1 MPTKTF
7 TTICPCFP
15 GFYESYLS
23 FDGDREQTFIDNLA
37 EYWDFPQKLLN
48 AYFRDHD
55 LDFKRDEYMA
65 EVSQVYCDYVAEE
78 LHNWLLNGAVA
89 TFVEVRSPRYYN
101 FETDQVIMN
110 IKLDPKDVIHQCR
123 EHYEDFKKY
132 LDEHFTPRS
141 GFIPFYGTNPEW
153 WLDVDNWSET
163 IVLGTILDFILR
175 FHVQDPEWHF
185 SELTMEQVDLDEFI
199 SLPENAAKWFEDYD
213 EAEEISREY
222 ARLMHQGDLYLDI
235 MRDQNP
241 DDWEKYVPEVHRG
254 KERMLHELTE
264 ELAEKIAAY
273 AS

>member
-1 MPTKTF
+1 MPTQTF
-7 TTICPCFP
+7 TTVCPCFP

-23 FDGDREQTFIDNLA
+23 FDGDREQTYLDNLA
-37 EYWDFPQKLLN
+37 ENWDFPRPLLN
-48 AYFRDHD
+48 AYFWDHD

-65 EVSQVYCDYVAEE
+65 EVGQVYLDYVAEE
-78 LHNWLLNGAVA
+78 LHEYLADGAVA
-89 TFVEVRSPRYYN
+89 AFVRISSPSYYN
-101 FETDQVIMN
+101 FETDKVIGN
-110 IKLDPKDVIHQCR
+110 IRLNPEDVIRQCR

-132 LDEHFTPRS
+132 LDKNFSPRS

-153 WLDVDNWSET
+153 WLDVDNRNELP
-163 IVLGTILDFILR
+163 VLGTLLDFILR

-199 SLPENAAKWFEDYD
+199 SLPKNVAKWFEDYD
-213 EAEEISREY
+213 GPEELAREY

-235 MRDQNP
+235 MKDQHP

-254 KERMLHELTE
+254 KDRVIRELADE
-264 ELAEKIAAY
+264 MAEKITEY